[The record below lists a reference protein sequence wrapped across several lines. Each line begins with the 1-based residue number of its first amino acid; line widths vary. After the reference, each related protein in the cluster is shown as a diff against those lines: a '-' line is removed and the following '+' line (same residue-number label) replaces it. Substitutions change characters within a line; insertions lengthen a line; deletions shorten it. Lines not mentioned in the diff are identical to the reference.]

1 MLPGDTARP
10 SPARYPGHTRQVT
23 NNPVPSDLPPAL
35 RAFLYICIDSTTQL
49 ELIVRLRHLG
59 KAATVRELSVNA
71 NTTAASIRPDLDT
84 LTARGLL
91 SAQVDRE
98 VTYRYAPST
107 EQFREGA
114 ESLVAY
120 YSTHREAVIRLFPPV
135 HPGHFLTRSS

>member
-1 MLPGDTARP
+1 MAFSD
-10 SPARYPGHTRQVT
+10 HTRQVT
-23 NNPVPSDLPPAL
+23 SNPVPSDLPPAL
-35 RAFLYICIDSTTQL
+35 RAFLYVCIDSTTQL

-107 EQFREGA
+107 EQLREGA

-120 YSTHREAVIRLFPPV
+120 YSTHREAVIRFV
-135 HPGHFLTRSS
+135 STRAPRAFSDAFKLRNEP